1 MDVTVYTH
9 ANPRFGVAGREKS
22 GRNQARQWR
31 CPLEDDLFGMNQWV
45 TRVLRGCFM
54 NRKKCF
60 FNMVCICLYVCIMVI
75 LYFHL
80 FFILMEEHFH
90 YPRTN
95 SCDKLPLRFHVVN
108 DRKTVRRMTFSG

>member
-1 MDVTVYTH
+1 LAYILAHTH

-60 FNMVCICLYVCIMVI
+60 FQHGLYMFICLYNG
-75 LYFHL
+75 YFVLSFVFL
-80 FFILMEEHFH
+80 F
-90 YPRTN
+90 
-95 SCDKLPLRFHVVN
+95 
-108 DRKTVRRMTFSG
+108 